1 MALTTKGTAHL
12 YGIVGG
18 VAIVANAT
26 VISWSLNSSNKN
38 VAETANEIGN
48 EIERRYDDLHQ
59 EGTLTIRP
67 RSGFTA
73 LVPGANYTYNSVAFE
88 IISEGREEQNQ
99 GFVTLTYAIKKSEY
113 VSYA

>member
-12 YGIVGG
+12 YGIIGG
-18 VAIVANAT
+18 VAVIANAT

-38 VAETANEIGN
+38 VAETADEIGN

-67 RSGFTA
+67 RTGFTP
-73 LVPGANYTYNSVAFE
+73 LVPGANYTYDSVAFE
-88 IISEGREEQNQ
+88 IVSEGREEQNQ
-99 GFVTLTYAIKKSEY
+99 GFVALTYAIKKSEY

>member
-1 MALTTKGTAHL
+1 MSLTTKGTAHL
-12 YGIVGG
+12 YGISGG

-26 VISWSLNSSNKN
+26 VLSFSLNSSNKN
-38 VAETANEIGN
+38 TAETVNEIGN

-59 EGTLTIRP
+59 EGTLTLRP

-88 IISEGREEQNQ
+88 IISEGREETSQ
-99 GFVTLTYAIKKSEY
+99 GFVTLTYNIKKSEY
-113 VSYA
+113 VSYN

>member
-12 YGIVGG
+12 YGIIGG
-18 VAIVANAT
+18 IAVVSNAT
-26 VISWSLNSSNKN
+26 VISFSLNSSNKN
-38 VAETANEIGN
+38 VAETTNEIGN

-67 RSGFTA
+67 RTGFDP
-73 LVPGANYTYNSVAFE
+73 LVPGGEYTYATVEFE
-88 IISEGREEQNQ
+88 VVSEGREEQNQ

-113 VSYA
+113 VSY

>member
-18 VAIVANAT
+18 VAIVTNAT

-59 EGTLTIRP
+59 EG
-67 RSGFTA
+67 
-73 LVPGANYTYNSVAFE
+73 
-88 IISEGREEQNQ
+88 ISEGREEQNQ